1 MPAAH
6 AHFRWLVGLETA
18 FSKSLATG
26 SPETLRRIPL
36 NANADWF
43 APHLWPRCQALIA
56 AFAGDTVTRDRLLAE
71 SRRHVEDSID
81 RALVPSEAL
90 MKEAVLGV

>member
-26 SPETLRRIPL
+26 APETLRRIPL

-71 SRRHVEDSID
+71 SRRHAEDSID
-81 RALVPSEAL
+81 RALVPSEVL
-90 MKEAVLGV
+90 MREAVLGV